1 MIRKNKSLLDNGNKV
16 KRKHKF
22 LEFIL
27 NLMLKIQEY
36 FLKDLPTP
44 LKWDNLQILLL
55 NINLF

>member
-44 LKWDNLQILLL
+44 LK
-55 NINLF
+55 